1 MVLPRYQNLRQIGL
15 IAIQINKCRLLIS
28 LYYNY
33 DYNRGVRRG
42 ALGARVPPGGARMG
56 GLIYELILYYVG
68 KNTKLTL
75 KGKSFSSFFN
85 IFQTLENNFSSFLIL
100 FTQTFCNYNPKIF
113 LIFRTNKPNPYF
125 LET

>member
-56 GLIYELILYYVG
+56 GLIYEMILYYVG
-68 KNTKLTL
+68 KKY
-75 KGKSFSSFFN
+75 KIDIKRQIISSFFN
-85 IFQTLENNFSSFLIL
+85 IFQTLEDNFFIL
-100 FTQTFCNYNPKIF
+100 FNSLYSNILQLQP
-113 LIFRTNKPNPYF
+113 
-125 LET
+125 